1 MFECFLCRREWG
13 RFSPYIFL
21 FSSLSSIYNCWCARG
36 ALFDCAFKP
45 EFKFKFRF
53 LLEFRFDD
61 DLFRQINKWHV
72 QSVNLSS
79 CRRAELKISARK
91 SLCNGEI
98 PRARRLRW
106 KSLDAQCSDA
116 VGGQIYGQAAH
127 FVSPKCLPYIR
138 RAYLITLWYC
148 QCILSDPIDTYK

>member
-106 KSLDAQCSDA
+106 KSPDGSRKMPNAQMLS
-116 VGGQIYGQAAH
+116 VGKFMAR
-127 FVSPKCLPYIR
+127 L
-138 RAYLITLWYC
+138 L
-148 QCILSDPIDTYK
+148 ILSAQSACHISGEHISLLCDIANAFCLTQ